1 MKKSFNIHTLLNIC
15 LSLCITLLVMI
26 IIVNVVL
33 NNKFIYYYNIVE
45 LNLPKSSKL
54 DISTIKANYDYVIEF
69 VQNPNINFHLPTL
82 PYSTEGKIHFE
93 EVRNIFTF
101 LYRLKFILFLTTII
115 IFILNLKSYDYKFL
129 KWSAILLLI
138 LPLVCTLPFLINF
151 DKSFTM
157 FHKLFFNNDY
167 WILDINTDPIIN
179 IMPQE
184 FFFHCAIFIIILLT
198 LTSCLLYL
206 IYKLKNKR
214 H

>member
-1 MKKSFNIHTLLNIC
+1 
-15 LSLCITLLVMI
+15 MI
-26 IIVNVVL
+26 IIVNIAL

-54 DISTIKANYDYVIEF
+54 DISTIKTNYHYVIEF
-69 VQNPNINFHLPTL
+69 VQNPNINFHLPNL

-167 WILDINTDPIIN
+167 WILDINTDPIIT

-184 FFFHCAIFIIILLT
+184 FFFHCAIFIIVLLT
-198 LTSCLLYL
+198 LTSSLLYL